1 MCKEILVCNR
11 CETEDIEDFVFIQ
24 EFDTVFCIL
33 CAEYFISH
41 SIYDEQ
47 LEFSFYTDSKEKS
60 EYMAKLLKIDIKEQ
74 TKEDEL

>member
-11 CETEDIEDFVFIQ
+11 CETEDIDDFVFIQ
-24 EFDTVFCIL
+24 ELDTVLCVL
-33 CAEYFISH
+33 CAEYFIKH

-60 EYMAKLLKIDIKEQ
+60 EYMAKLLKIDINEEIKEE
-74 TKEDEL
+74 K